1 MARTATLITNF
12 TAGEFTPRLRGRV
25 DIEKYRNAAY
35 EITNFVV
42 VPHGGARKRPGFKY
56 IVEPKSSSE
65 DAKLVRFVYN
75 TEQAYTLMFGPSY
88 VWFFRDGALIT
99 HAANNI
105 TGITNANPAVVT
117 STGHTL
123 SNGDYVYIGSVGGM
137 HQLNNRR
144 FLVANTTAN
153 TFELSGEDSTSFGTY
168 TSGGTASEIVEL
180 ATTYTESQLP
190 DLQFAQT
197 NDVLYICHPD
207 QKPKTITRTSH
218 TAWTLAEFGFEKGPF
233 QPLNGDTSETLTF
246 SSWSASATTYGT
258 QAVGSTATCTATSGI
273 FTSDMVG
280 ALIRVRE
287 GGDSGD
293 ATQTETG
300 IQGASLGDG
309 SASLANGDQ
318 YTTDGFVYGVSN
330 VTTISDWGQVTRVP
344 THQQGTVRV
353 YPSGT
358 AGYFDATYLHDTTCV
373 LKITAYTS
381 STVVTVQIIH
391 NQMPESIRTS
401 AISLYEIGS
410 WNGKDGYPSEVAF
423 HENRLWFAST
433 AGEPQTIWASRS
445 GIFSDFEDGTGDSD
459 AIIAT
464 IGAGQADV
472 IRWLSPGTVLTAGTS
487 SSEMSIGTSA
497 NNEAL
502 TPSNIRVA
510 PQTTFGSSATAPIRI
525 GRITL
530 FPQRSGDPDNNAKK
544 LREYSYDFAR
554 DSYEAVDLT
563 IFSEHITGDGMVE
576 LAYQLEPDQVVYA
589 VREDGYLLGM
599 TYERQQQVVAWHKH
613 IIGGTSGKVKR
624 CVSIPGTTNDDLYI
638 LSERTINGGTKRYIE
653 VQAQYPSISLSD
665 DNYKA
670 AYIGVDCSIS
680 GAAADAEI
688 TGLYHLEGETVSVLN
703 NGSQETHTVTNG
715 EINLNVDPAGATVSV
730 GLAIDAAL
738 ETMDLEAGA
747 QQGSAS
753 ARPRNIHAVYANVYR
768 SLGGK
773 IGPNSSNMDSIIYR
787 LPEHEMDSSP
797 PLRSEYLELT
807 TPSGWSR
814 ECRVRFEHDTP
825 FPFMLTSL
833 VVEMQTEESF

>member
-1 MARTATLITNF
+1 
-12 TAGEFTPRLRGRV
+12 
-25 DIEKYRNAAY
+25 
-35 EITNFVV
+35 
-42 VPHGGARKRPGFKY
+42 
-56 IVEPKSSSE
+56 
-65 DAKLVRFVYN
+65 
-75 TEQAYTLMFGPSY
+75 
-88 VWFFRDGALIT
+88 
-99 HAANNI
+99 
-105 TGITNANPAVVT
+105 
-117 STGHTL
+117 
-123 SNGDYVYIGSVGGM
+123 
-137 HQLNNRR
+137 
-144 FLVANTTAN
+144 
-153 TFELSGEDSTSFGTY
+153 
-168 TSGGTASEIVEL
+168 
-180 ATTYTESQLP
+180 
-190 DLQFAQT
+190 
-197 NDVLYICHPD
+197 
-207 QKPKTITRTSH
+207 
-218 TAWTLAEFGFEKGPF
+218 
-233 QPLNGDTSETLTF
+233 
-246 SSWSASATTYGT
+246 
-258 QAVGSTATCTATSGI
+258 
-273 FTSDMVG
+273 
-280 ALIRVRE
+280 
-287 GGDSGD
+287 
-293 ATQTETG
+293 
-300 IQGASLGDG
+300 
-309 SASLANGDQ
+309 
-318 YTTDGFVYGVSN
+318 
-330 VTTISDWGQVTRVP
+330 
-344 THQQGTVRV
+344 
-353 YPSGT
+353 
-358 AGYFDATYLHDTTCV
+358 
-373 LKITAYTS
+373 
-381 STVVTVQIIH
+381 
-391 NQMPESIRTS
+391 
-401 AISLYEIGS
+401 
-410 WNGKDGYPSEVAF
+410 
-423 HENRLWFAST
+423 
-433 AGEPQTIWASRS
+433 
-445 GIFSDFEDGTGDSD
+445 
-459 AIIAT
+459 
-464 IGAGQADV
+464 
-472 IRWLSPGTVLTAGTS
+472 
-487 SSEMSIGTSA
+487 MSIGTSA